1 MPIWR
6 PEKSSSHEENVP
18 LCVCMRVYVCERL
31 TPRRND
37 NDVFG
42 HMNNP
47 YYGVLIDSIVNQYMI
62 EECGYKVNR
71 DVQAGIIANTYC
83 DYFGSV
89 SYPGLVEC
97 GLRIVKLGKASVTYE
112 VGIFAKGAGGGDELE
127 PVKAVGGSTHVY
139 VLQEGGELGRPTKEG
154 MPPHMRDG
162 YERLVRLQRQAQE
175 EKQKGKKRAGK
186 L

>member
-1 MPIWR
+1 MAS
-6 PEKSSSHEENVP
+6 PELGLDLSSK
-18 LCVCMRVYVCERL
+18 RL
-31 TPRRND
+31 RKRSDYGYHLDYRLRWND

-71 DVQAGIIANTYC
+71 DEQAGIIANTYC

-89 SYPGLVEC
+89 SYPGHVEC
-97 GLRIVKLGKASVTYE
+97 GLRIVKLGRASVTYE
-112 VGIFAKGAGGGDELE
+112 VGIFLKGAGTDDA
-127 PVKAVGGSTHVY
+127 VRAVGGSTHVY
-139 VLQEGGELGRPTKEG
+139 VKQTDGQLGRPTKEG
-154 MPPHMRDG
+154 MPAKMREG
-162 YERLVRLQRQAQE
+162 YERLLARQRRGVERA
-175 EKQKGKKRAGK
+175 EK

>member
-1 MPIWR
+1 MPP
-6 PEKSSSHEENVP
+6 PEEKNQLGLDLASK
-18 LCVCMRVYVCERL
+18 RL
-31 TPRRND
+31 RRRRDYNYHLDFRLRWND

-89 SYPGLVEC
+89 SYPDVVEC
-97 GLRIVKLGKASVTYE
+97 GLRVVKLGKASVMYE
-112 VGIFAKGAGGGDELE
+112 VGIFRKGDDD
-127 PVKAVGGSTHVY
+127 VKAVGGSTHVF
-139 VLQEGGELGRPTKEG
+139 VNQHDGQLGKPDKKG
-154 MPPHMRDG
+154 MPSHMRRG
-162 YERLVRLQRQAQE
+162 YERLLRNND
-175 EKQKGKKRAGK
+175 KKGAK